1 MPQNKMINSITKHIQ
16 ENFWLY
22 ALSLLCTCIGI
33 VLGIY
38 AVKYMSVS
46 DKNDLINLL
55 SEFSSASA
63 TQSVDYKSIFLESL
77 KNNLP
82 IVIGIWFLGLTIVG
96 IPIILILN
104 ILKGFTIGFT
114 ISFFISA
121 LGLKGIWMS
130 ILGVLPQNIVYI
142 PCIIFISVIA
152 MEYSLM
158 LIKNKGIKYMN
169 IGTFQGTNRYN
180 ILFSIIILIMGIG
193 MIMEIYLTP
202 QIIKLVLAS

>member
-1 MPQNKMINSITKHIQ
+1 MQQNKMINSITKHIQ

-38 AVKYMSVS
+38 TVKYMNTL
-46 DKNDLINLL
+46 DKNDLINVL
-55 SEFSSASA
+55 SEFSSAAA
-63 TQSVDYKSIFLESL
+63 TQNVEHRSIFLESL

-82 IVIGIWFLGLTIVG
+82 IVIGIWFLGLTVVG

-114 ISFFISA
+114 VSFFISA
-121 LGLKGIWMS
+121 LGIKGLWIS
-130 ILGVLPQNIVYI
+130 ILGVLPQNIIYL
-142 PCIIFISVIA
+142 PCIIFLSVIA

-158 LIKNKGIKYMN
+158 LIKNKGIKHIN
-169 IGTFQGTNRYN
+169 SSIFQGASRYT
-180 ILFSIIILIMGIG
+180 ILFSIIILVMGIG
-193 MIMEIYLTP
+193 MIIEIYMTP
-202 QIIKLVLAS
+202 QIVKLVLAS